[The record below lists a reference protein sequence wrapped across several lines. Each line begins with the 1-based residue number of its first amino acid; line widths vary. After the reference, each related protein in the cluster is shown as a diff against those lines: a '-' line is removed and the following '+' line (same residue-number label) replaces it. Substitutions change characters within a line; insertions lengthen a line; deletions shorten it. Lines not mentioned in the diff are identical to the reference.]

1 MVQEDINLV
10 RYLQMV
16 RKRKLLVV
24 IVLLFAVVVTLISTR
39 VLPQSYKTVAVI
51 QLSNPEAVLREKE
64 IGEVDKG
71 LIPKRTASYLVE
83 TATGDEI
90 LKAVIAQAKLKLS
103 IAELRT
109 KIDASSPEA
118 GDSITLIITD
128 SQPKRVALI
137 ANLLA
142 ENIVRLARR
151 LDKSKKEFF
160 EENLSN
166 IDEKLVKIEEQ
177 RRIAEE
183 TISQAKADETLSS
196 SERIL
201 AQAQALQA
209 VSALSSFQKDFLE
222 QRRDIQAKLLEMGES
237 RVVKSA
243 DVPSRPSGR
252 SLSLNLAL
260 ALVLGL
266 AAGVGIAIFV
276 ESWVV

>member
-16 RKRKLLVV
+16 RKRKLIVV
-24 IVLLFAVVVTLISTR
+24 MVLLFAVVVTLISTR

-90 LKAVIAQAKLKLS
+90 LKAVITQAKLKLS

-209 VSALSSFQKDFLE
+209 VGALSSFQKDFLE
-222 QRRDIQAKLLEMGES
+222 QRRDIQAKLLEIGES